1 MIWDHIIIG
10 GGSAGCVLAGR
21 LTEDPARRVLLIE
34 AGPDFPPGKE
44 PADIRDTY
52 YITFFR
58 PDNFWPH
65 LRAYFASA
73 AHNQPDNAMLRPVMV
88 PVPVHVVVADAQN
101 EYVVVPFVKVILGAP
116 LATEYTTF
124 SLNVSVIVVAV
135 PIFASP

>member
-65 LRAYFASA
+65 LRAYGLL
-73 AHNQPDNAMLRPVMV
+73 AMLGHLRAGVRRSRIGK
-88 PVPVHVVVADAQN
+88 A
-101 EYVVVPFVKVILGAP
+101 
-116 LATEYTTF
+116 LAERRAERTDE
-124 SLNVSVIVVAV
+124 A
-135 PIFASP
+135 AA